1 MNAAL
6 IAEVEQW
13 ITRDPDPRTA
23 AQLQTWM
30 DEGNEKELQRCFN
43 GFLEFGTAGLRG
55 PVGPGPSCMNRAVVG
70 RAAAGIAA
78 FMKKNGLQS
87 VVIGRDGR
95 HGSED
100 FTRESAEI
108 FAGAGLNV
116 FVLPRPLPTPV
127 LAFAVNHLRVDC
139 GVMVTASHNPRG
151 DNGYKVYLGGTV
163 SGIEF
168 RGSQIISPVDK
179 EISREISRVSGDQP
193 RGDNWTVLGDDV
205 LDAYVQHTALLGKNK
220 TPISAVYTAMHGV
233 GRETAEKV
241 FAAAGYAQLI
251 QVSEQAD
258 PDPDFPT
265 VAFPNPEEPGA
276 IDLAIAKAKEVAAD
290 IVIANDPDA
299 DRCAVAIKDPRIG
312 WRMLRGDELG
322 AIFGEY
328 LATNRDMSK
337 QRFAN
342 SIVSSSLLGKIA
354 AAHGIDFH
362 ETLTGLKWIS
372 KVPNLGYGYEEAIG
386 YCVDPTATNDKDGI
400 SAAIQIADI
409 AADLKSHGKTLADYL
424 DSIWATYGF
433 HRGEQIS
440 VRVTDLSRLGTVMA
454 SIRADRPSAIAGLS
468 VERFDDLAVASAD
481 MPATDGLRFY
491 LEKSVRIIIRPSGT
505 EPKLKCYI
513 EVVRPTSSQADRDE
527 AERLVAA
534 LTPELKK
541 LLS

>member
-13 ITRDPDPRTA
+13 IARDPDPRTA
-23 AQLQTWM
+23 AQLQSWL

-108 FAGAGLNV
+108 FTGAGLNV

-179 EISREISRVSGDQP
+179 EISREISLVSGDQP
-193 RGDNWTVLGDDV
+193 RAENWTVLDDDV

-241 FAAAGYAQLI
+241 FAAAGYAPLI

-258 PDPDFPT
+258 PNPDFPT

-299 DRCAVAIKDPRIG
+299 DRCAVAINDPRSG

-328 LATNRDMSK
+328 LATHRDMSK

-354 AAHGIDFH
+354 AAHGIEFH
-362 ETLTGLKWIS
+362 ETLTGFKWIS

-409 AADLKSHGKTLADYL
+409 AADLKSQGKTLADYL

-454 SIRADRPSAIAGLS
+454 SIRAERPGAIAGLS

-481 MPATDGLRFY
+481 MPVTDGLRFY
-491 LEKSVRIIIRPSGT
+491 LEKNVRIIIRPSGT

>member
-1 MNAAL
+1 
-6 IAEVEQW
+6 
-13 ITRDPDPRTA
+13 
-23 AQLQTWM
+23 
-30 DEGNEKELQRCFN
+30 
-43 GFLEFGTAGLRG
+43 
-55 PVGPGPSCMNRAVVG
+55 
-70 RAAAGIAA
+70 
-78 FMKKNGLQS
+78 
-87 VVIGRDGR
+87 
-95 HGSED
+95 
-100 FTRESAEI
+100 
-108 FAGAGLNV
+108 
-116 FVLPRPLPTPV
+116 
-127 LAFAVNHLRVDC
+127 
-139 GVMVTASHNPRG
+139 
-151 DNGYKVYLGGTV
+151 
-163 SGIEF
+163 
-168 RGSQIISPVDK
+168 
-179 EISREISRVSGDQP
+179 
-193 RGDNWTVLGDDV
+193 
-205 LDAYVQHTALLGKNK
+205 
-220 TPISAVYTAMHGV
+220 
-233 GRETAEKV
+233 
-241 FAAAGYAQLI
+241 
-251 QVSEQAD
+251 
-258 PDPDFPT
+258 
-265 VAFPNPEEPGA
+265 
-276 IDLAIAKAKEVAAD
+276 
-290 IVIANDPDA
+290 
-299 DRCAVAIKDPRIG
+299 
-312 WRMLRGDELG
+312 LRGDELG

-328 LATNRDMSK
+328 LAANRDMSK

-354 AAHGIDFH
+354 AAHGIEFH
-362 ETLTGLKWIS
+362 ETLTGFKWIS

-440 VRVTDLSRLGTVMA
+440 VRVTDLSRLGAVMT
-454 SIRADRPSAIAGLS
+454 SIRADRPGSIAGLS

>member
-179 EISREISRVSGDQP
+179 EISREISLVSGDQP
-193 RGDNWTVLGDDV
+193 RAENWTVLGDDV

-328 LATNRDMSK
+328 LAANRDMSK

-354 AAHGIDFH
+354 AAHGIEFH
-362 ETLTGLKWIS
+362 ETLTGFKWIS

-440 VRVTDLSRLGTVMA
+440 VRVTDLSRLGAVMT

-527 AERLVAA
+527 AERLVTA

>member
-13 ITRDPDPRTA
+13 IARDPDPRTS
-23 AQLQTWM
+23 AQLRSWL

-70 RAAAGIAA
+70 RAAAGITA

-100 FTRESAEI
+100 FTRESAAI

-116 FVLPRPLPTPV
+116 MVLPRPLPTPV

-179 EISREISRVSGDQP
+179 EISREISLVAGDQP
-193 RGDNWTVLGDDV
+193 RGENWTVLGDDV
-205 LDAYVQHTALLGKNK
+205 LDAYVQHTALFGKNK

-241 FAAAGYAQLI
+241 FAAAGYAPLI

-258 PDPDFPT
+258 PNPDFPT

-299 DRCAVAIKDPRIG
+299 DRCAVAINDPRIG

-328 LATNRDMSK
+328 LATHRSTST

-354 AAHGIDFH
+354 AAHGIEFH
-362 ETLTGLKWIS
+362 ETLTGFKWIS

-409 AADLKSHGKTLADYL
+409 AADLKSQGKTLADYL

-433 HRGEQIS
+433 HRGAQIS
-440 VRVTDLSRLGTVMA
+440 VRVTDLSRLGAVMA
-454 SIRADRPSAIAGLS
+454 SIRANRPRSIAGLS
-468 VERFDDLAVASAD
+468 VERFDDLAIATAD

-491 LEKSVRIIIRPSGT
+491 LENSVRIIIRPSGT

-513 EVVRPTSSQADRDE
+513 EVVRPTSSLADRDE

>member
-13 ITRDPDPRTA
+13 IARDPDPRTA
-23 AQLQTWM
+23 AQLQSWL

-108 FAGAGLNV
+108 FTGAGLNV

-151 DNGYKVYLGGTV
+151 DNGYKVYLGRTV

-179 EISREISRVSGDQP
+179 EISREISLVSGDQP
-193 RGDNWTVLGDDV
+193 RAENWTVLDDDV

-241 FAAAGYAQLI
+241 FAAAGYAPLI

-258 PDPDFPT
+258 PNPDFPT

-299 DRCAVAIKDPRIG
+299 DHCAVAINDPRSG

-328 LATNRDMSK
+328 LATHRDMSK

-354 AAHGIDFH
+354 AAHGIEFH
-362 ETLTGLKWIS
+362 ETLTGFKWIS

-409 AADLKSHGKTLADYL
+409 AADLKSQGKTLADYL

-454 SIRADRPSAIAGLS
+454 SIRAERPGAIAGLS

-481 MPATDGLRFY
+481 MPVTDGLRFY
-491 LEKSVRIIIRPSGT
+491 LEKNVRIIIRPSGT

>member
-13 ITRDPDPRTA
+13 IAHDPDPRTA
-23 AQLQTWM
+23 AQLQTWLN
-30 DEGNEKELQRCFN
+30 EGNDKELQRCFN

-108 FAGAGLNV
+108 FTGAGLNV

-179 EISREISRVSGDQP
+179 EISREISLVSGDQP
-193 RGDNWTVLGDDV
+193 RAENWTVLDDDV

-241 FAAAGYAQLI
+241 FAAAGYAPLI

-258 PDPDFPT
+258 PNPDFPT

-299 DRCAVAIKDPRIG
+299 DRCAVAINDPRSG

-328 LATNRDMSK
+328 LATHRDMSK

-354 AAHGIDFH
+354 AAHSIEFH
-362 ETLTGLKWIS
+362 ETLTGFKWIS

-409 AADLKSHGKTLADYL
+409 AADLKSQGKTLADYL

-454 SIRADRPSAIAGLS
+454 SIRAERPGAIAGLS

-481 MPATDGLRFY
+481 MPVTDGLRFY
-491 LEKSVRIIIRPSGT
+491 LEKNVRIIIRPSGT

>member
-13 ITRDPDPRTA
+13 IARDPDPRTA

-163 SGIEF
+163 AGIEF

-179 EISREISRVSGDQP
+179 EISREISLVSGDQP

-241 FAAAGYAQLI
+241 FAAAGYAPLI

-258 PDPDFPT
+258 PNPDFPT

-337 QRFAN
+337 QLFAN

-354 AAHGIDFH
+354 AAHGIEFH
-362 ETLTGLKWIS
+362 ETLTGFKWIS

-440 VRVTDLSRLGTVMA
+440 VRVTDLSRLGAVMT
-454 SIRADRPSAIAGLS
+454 SIRADRPRSIAGLS

>member
-13 ITRDPDPRTA
+13 IARDPDPRTS
-23 AQLQTWM
+23 AQLRSWL

-70 RAAAGIAA
+70 RAAAGITA

-100 FTRESAEI
+100 FTRESAAI

-116 FVLPRPLPTPV
+116 MVLPRPLPTPV

-179 EISREISRVSGDQP
+179 EISREISLVAGDQP
-193 RGDNWTVLGDDV
+193 RGENWTVLGDDV

-241 FAAAGYAQLI
+241 FAAAGYAPLI

-258 PDPDFPT
+258 PNPDFPT

-299 DRCAVAIKDPRIG
+299 DRCAVAINDPRIG

-328 LATNRDMSK
+328 LATHRSTST

-354 AAHGIDFH
+354 AAHGIEFH
-362 ETLTGLKWIS
+362 ETLTGFKWIS

-409 AADLKSHGKTLADYL
+409 AADLKSQGKTLADYL

-433 HRGEQIS
+433 HRGAQIS
-440 VRVTDLSRLGTVMA
+440 VRVTDLSRLGAVMA
-454 SIRADRPSAIAGLS
+454 SIRANRPRSIAGLS
-468 VERFDDLAVASAD
+468 VERFDDLAIATAD

-491 LEKSVRIIIRPSGT
+491 LENSVRIIIRPSGT

-513 EVVRPTSSQADRDE
+513 EVVRPTSSLADRDE

>member
-6 IAEVEQW
+6 IAEVEDW
-13 ITRDPDPRTA
+13 IARDPDPRTA
-23 AQLQTWM
+23 AQLQSWL

-108 FAGAGLNV
+108 FTGAGLNV

-179 EISREISRVSGDQP
+179 EISREISLVSGDQP
-193 RGDNWTVLGDDV
+193 RAENWTVLGDDV
-205 LDAYVQHTALLGKNK
+205 LDAYVEHTALLGKSK

-241 FAAAGYAQLI
+241 FAAAGYAPLI

-258 PDPDFPT
+258 PNPDFPT

-276 IDLAIAKAKEVAAD
+276 IDLAIAKAKQVSAD

-299 DRCAVAIKDPRIG
+299 DRCAVAINDQRSG

-328 LATNRDMSK
+328 LATHRNISK

-354 AAHGIDFH
+354 AAHGIEFH
-362 ETLTGLKWIS
+362 ETLTGFKWIS

-409 AADLKSHGKTLADYL
+409 AAELKSQGKTLADYL
-424 DSIWATYGF
+424 DSIWASYGF

-440 VRVTDLSRLGTVMA
+440 VRVADLSRLGTVMA
-454 SIRADRPSAIAGLS
+454 SIRAERPGAIAGLS

-491 LEKSVRIIIRPSGT
+491 LEKNVRIIIRPSGT

>member
-13 ITRDPDPRTA
+13 IARDPDPRTA
-23 AQLQTWM
+23 AQLQTWI

-179 EISREISRVSGDQP
+179 EISREISLVSGDQP
-193 RGDNWTVLGDDV
+193 RAENWTVLGDDV

-241 FAAAGYAQLI
+241 FAAAGYAPLI

-258 PDPDFPT
+258 PNPDFPT

-354 AAHGIDFH
+354 AAHGIEFH
-362 ETLTGLKWIS
+362 ETLTGFKWIS

-440 VRVTDLSRLGTVMA
+440 VRVTDLSRLGAVMT
-454 SIRADRPSAIAGLS
+454 SIRADRPGSIAGLS

>member
-13 ITRDPDPRTA
+13 IARDPDPRTA
-23 AQLQTWM
+23 AQLRSWL

-179 EISREISRVSGDQP
+179 EISREISLVSGDQP
-193 RGDNWTVLGDDV
+193 RAENWTVLGDDV

-241 FAAAGYAQLI
+241 FAAAGYAPLI

-265 VAFPNPEEPGA
+265 VAFPNPEEAGA
-276 IDLAIAKAKEVAAD
+276 IDLAVAKAKEVAAD

-362 ETLTGLKWIS
+362 ETLTGFKWIS

-454 SIRADRPSAIAGLS
+454 SIRADRPGSIAGLS